1 MRGDRGYPMRA
12 IQNDQSPPECRLVPQ
27 IGKVGKRIDGDLQLK
42 VPATFTQSWGR
53 IAKHHSRTTV
63 RVNEVCAH
71 AADTRFSH
79 VIERSVSNIRAD
91 YYNSAEMG
99 AVAVQRIEQ
108 RTVVERI
115 YARLH
120 EHCARQSQHPRELSI
135 AHKIANSR
143 CVLAVGRE
151 RIRDGSP

>member
-1 MRGDRGYPMRA
+1 MPARA
-12 IQNDQSPPECRLVPQ
+12 TNRQGRETYRW
-27 IGKVGKRIDGDLQLK
+27 R
-42 VPATFTQSWGR
+42 PAIEGASHVHPIVGR